1 MNFSE
6 LPFYEKLQ
14 LFIRLPDDKF
24 IPTCL
29 VDKEFAKI
37 CSGKLTPEII
47 SKYGAN
53 ITEELYEERVK
64 YRYDEKFLEYKE
76 NMSWQ
81 EFYNEL
87 TDLYRIIDSGRDIQ
101 DYFFLFSLVNEPVAL
116 KLKLIQDIIKDKE
129 RNIVAIA
136 VAAIS
141 SQKYDILKWVLN
153 LDWDE
158 EKMLNEIRGVLG
170 NFNNIYEAI
179 LVDNMSD
186 EVTDLVNSI
195 RQDRQDRQA
204 REKKN

>member
-101 DYFFLFSLVNEPVAL
+101 DYFFLFSLVNEPVTL
-116 KLKLIQDIIKDKE
+116 KLKLIQDIVEDKE

-136 VAAIS
+136 VAAINS
-141 SQKYDILKWVLN
+141 EKYDILKWVLN

-170 NFNNIYEAI
+170 NFDNIYEAI
-179 LVDNMSD
+179 LVDNMDD
-186 EVTDLVNSI
+186 EVADLVNSI
-195 RQDRQDRQA
+195 RQKKEA
-204 REKKN
+204 KKKN

>member
-101 DYFFLFSLVNEPVAL
+101 DYFFLFSLVNEPITL
-116 KLKLIQDIIKDKE
+116 KLKLIQDIVEDKE

-136 VAAIS
+136 VAAINS
-141 SQKYDILKWVLN
+141 EKYDILKWVLN

-170 NFNNIYEAI
+170 NFDNIYEAI
-179 LVDNMSD
+179 LVDNMDD
-186 EVTDLVNSI
+186 EVADLVNSI
-195 RQDRQDRQA
+195 RQKKEA
-204 REKKN
+204 KKKN

>member
-170 NFNNIYEAI
+170 NFDNIYEAI
-179 LVDNMSD
+179 LVDNMDD
-186 EVTDLVNSI
+186 EVADLVNSI
-195 RQDRQDRQA
+195 RQKKEA
-204 REKKN
+204 KKKN